1 MQKTVQKGRFLMK
14 NKLDEKK
21 KGKMLCDKC
30 REEKKSLVL
39 LLFEDIII
47 FICEECLGPNLLN

>member
-1 MQKTVQKGRFLMK
+1 MK

-30 REEKKSLVL
+30 GHERKSLDLV
-39 LLFEDIII
+39 LFEDIII
-47 FICEECLGPNLLN
+47 FICEKCLGPNRNTKEILN